1 MNQLFLG
8 APLLT
13 KKIMRSFYCYRC
25 IDEFL
30 LHVSKH
36 AAGIVPGGNIFKMTY
51 DEMSNRFKVHKD
63 MVPRCNITNDQYEI
77 IYAGEESC
85 VVAGTLNIN
94 TSVDTALLVDF
105 FQRVTFVYV
114 IEDNEL
120 KVKHVHISTPC
131 SEKDSE
137 TAYFPL
143 EQGSRNYDYLQ
154 RILSEHIKT
163 MDLMTITM
171 KSGLKGC
178 FDDEKYTFFY
188 VNDGLAQMLGYT
200 REEFIEKTG
209 DSAIGAIYEQ
219 DRQYFLETCKKALAE
234 QDEYSV
240 EYRMEK
246 KDGSLMWALDTGH
259 KIVHEAGLVLINSVI
274 TDITQL
280 KTTVFELETERE
292 RYRIALENVSDV
304 MFEYDILNDV
314 FISFEKVETEEG
326 QRMERFE
333 IHNFQ
338 EAVKSGEVIYPE
350 DIGRLMNVYTGRQ
363 REIIDVRIKDPKD
376 LGTELWSWKSVHC
389 SVIYDANKR
398 PIRTIGA
405 LRDITKEKEREEQLL
420 HQAERDSLT
429 GLLNQKALKIYL
441 KQYLSN
447 KISGEPYALFVI
459 DLDYFKQVNDNFGH
473 LAGNAVLMSV
483 ADKLLHVCRSTDL
496 VARVGGDEFMVIL
509 KGIALPHA
517 LQKAEEILVAIRSI
531 FVGDSAKFNLSCSV
545 GIAFAANDEYDY
557 ERLFGSADQ
566 ALYMAKS
573 QGKDCYVLYQAHD
586 ERFAAK
592 I

>member
-30 LHVSKH
+30 LHVSKQ
-36 AAGIVPGGNIFKMTY
+36 AAGIVPGGNIFKLTY
-51 DEMSNRFKVHKD
+51 DEMLNRFNINKETI
-63 MVPRCNITNDQYEI
+63 PRCNITNDHYEI

-85 VVAGTLNIN
+85 VVAGNLNIN
-94 TSVDTALLVDF
+94 TSVDTAVLVDF
-105 FQRVTFVYV
+105 AQRITFVYV
-114 IEDNEL
+114 IEENEL

-131 SEKDSE
+131 SEKDMESG
-137 TAYFPL
+137 YFPL
-143 EQGSRNYDYLQ
+143 EQGNRTYDYLQ

-163 MDLMTITM
+163 MDMMTITM

-178 FDDEKYTFFY
+178 FNDENYSFFY

-209 DSAIGAIYEQ
+209 DSAAGAVYAQ
-219 DRQYFLETCKKALAE
+219 DRQYFIDTCRTLLAE
-234 QDEYSV
+234 HGEYSV

-246 KDGSLMWALDTGH
+246 KDGSLMWVLDTGH
-259 KIVHEAGLVLINSVI
+259 KVEHEDDLVLINSVI

-280 KTTVFELETERE
+280 KTTVFELQTDRE

-333 IHNFQ
+333 IHNFR
-338 EAVKSGEVIYPE
+338 EAVESGEVIYFD
-350 DIGRLMNVYTGRQ
+350 DIAGLMEVYMGKR
-363 REIIDVRIKDPKD
+363 RGALDVRIKDPKD

-389 SVIYDANKR
+389 SVIYDADKR
-398 PIRTIGA
+398 PVRTIGA

-441 KQYLSN
+441 KQYLTG
-447 KISGEPYALFVI
+447 KAPDETYALFVI

-473 LAGNAVLMSV
+473 LAGNAVLMGV
-483 ADKLLHVCRSTDL
+483 ADKLIHVCRSTDL

-509 KGIALPHA
+509 KGIALD
-517 LQKAEEILVAIRSI
+517 KAVEKADEILEGIRSI
-531 FVGDSAKFNLSCSV
+531 FVGDGAKFNLSCSI
-545 GIAFAANDEYDY
+545 GIAFAADDAYDY
-557 ERLFGSADQ
+557 ERLFNNADQ
-566 ALYMAKS
+566 ALYMAKAK
-573 QGKDCYVLYQAHD
+573 GKNCNIIYQVAEDAHV
-586 ERFAAK
+586 E
-592 I
+592 